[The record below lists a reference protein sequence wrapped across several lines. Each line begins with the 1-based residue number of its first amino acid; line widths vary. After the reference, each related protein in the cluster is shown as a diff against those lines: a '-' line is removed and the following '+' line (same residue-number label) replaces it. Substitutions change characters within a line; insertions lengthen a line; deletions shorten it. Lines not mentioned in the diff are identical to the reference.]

1 LQHLE
6 KTVSKALFFNIPAH
20 GHTYPTLPLV
30 AELVRRGDEVIYYS
44 SYAFQQVIEDTGARF
59 RNFVTPYLNDEMH
72 DENMVRVA
80 YMLLQVT
87 QTALLSLLQQIKEDK
102 PDYIIHDG
110 LCPWGKYIAQILG
123 VPAICSMTTFAIPSL
138 TLKNVGQLLKSPG
151 DTRLL
156 IVSTP
161 VSEVAHTFFEGRKQ
175 VRPFRALANSLH
187 QKHGI
192 AKPQL
197 LDVFANHNM
206 LNIVYTSKQFQP
218 FADLL
223 DDSFKFVGPSLALR
237 SDTVAFPFD
246 DLDDIPIIYIS
257 LGTVFNNKVD
267 FYRTCFEAFANIG
280 RKVVLAVGKRTN
292 IAALGTIPDN
302 FIVREFVPQLEL
314 LQRAALLVTHG
325 GMNSVSEA
333 LCYGVPLL
341 VIPQTA
347 DQFLVG
353 QRIQQLGA
361 GRTIHRGTVN
371 AQKLR
376 SIAEEILAQPAY
388 RQASTRLGKS
398 LGQPDGYLRAVDEIQ
413 AFKSRCSIQ

>member
-1 LQHLE
+1 M
-6 KTVSKALFFNIPAH
+6 SKAIFFNIPAH

-30 AELVRRGDEVIYYS
+30 AELVRRGDQVIYYS
-44 SYAFQQVIEDTGARF
+44 SNAFQRVIEDTGATF
-59 RNFVTPYLNDEMH
+59 RNFVTPYLNDETQI

-87 QTALLSLLQQIKEDK
+87 QTALISLLQQVEQDK

-138 TLKNVGQLLKSPG
+138 TLKNIGRLLKSPG

-156 IVSTP
+156 ILSTP
-161 VSEVAHTFFEGRKQ
+161 VSEVTRTFLEGRKQ
-175 VRPFRALANSLH
+175 LGPFRTLANLLRKKYS
-187 QKHGI
+187 I

-197 LDVFANHNM
+197 LDVFANHDM

-218 FADLL
+218 FANML
-223 DDSFKFVGPSLALR
+223 DDSFKFVGPSIAPR
-237 SDTVAFPFD
+237 SDTVSFLFD
-246 DLDDIPIIYIS
+246 ILGDIPIIYIS
-257 LGTVFNNKVD
+257 LGTVFNDKAD
-267 FYRTCFEAFANIG
+267 FYRTCCEAFANIG
-280 RKVVLAVGKRTN
+280 RKVVLAIGKRTN
-292 IAALGTIPDN
+292 IAALGTVPGN
-302 FIVREFVPQLEL
+302 FIVKEFVPQLEL

-333 LCYGVPLL
+333 LYYGVPLL

-347 DQFLVG
+347 DQFMVG
-353 QRIQQLGA
+353 QRIQQLGT
-361 GRTIHRGTVN
+361 GKTIHRGTVT

-376 SIAEEILAQPAY
+376 STAEEILAKPAY
-388 RQASTRLGKS
+388 QQASVQIGKS
-398 LGQPDGYLRAVDEIQ
+398 LGQPDGYLCAVEEIQ
-413 AFKSRCSIQ
+413 SFKRIYNIL